1 MDATKA
7 SAAAVPSA
15 ALAGAV
21 DLLRELIRA
30 ACVNDGSDTSGQE
43 IRAVQVLQRF
53 LADVPAGSLPIEM
66 QVFEAMP
73 GRASLIARVRGT
85 DEAAPALGL
94 LGHLDVVPVDP
105 NGWTRDPHA
114 AELIDGVVWGR
125 GAVDMLY
132 LTAVFAC
139 VLREAAI
146 AGETPRGDLVL
157 LAVADEEAGGE
168 RGLKW
173 LLRHH
178 GDALRVTE
186 VLSESGG
193 MRMGSHVAIGV
204 GEKGS
209 AGRKLVVAGK
219 PGHASIPFGADN
231 ASLRLGQVL
240 SRLAEAAPA
249 VQLGPLWNAF
259 IDARVDDP
267 LLAERLRD
275 PVRLD
280 AALAELGGIAGYAHA
295 VSRVTI
301 SPTVVRAGSAHNVI
315 PGEGRVNLDIRTLPG
330 VDDAEVDELLRA
342 LLGPLAEQVRIK
354 HLLGWPASSSPTDT
368 ELFASVVR
376 AVTAV
381 SGAPVVPIIAAGG
394 SDLRHFRALGIPCY
408 GFGLLSAELS
418 YEEYRRRIHGND
430 ERIDV
435 ESIALSLEALREVVR
450 ERVGGA

>member
-1 MDATKA
+1 MEPEPILDGGTDM
-7 SAAAVPSA
+7 AVE
-15 ALAGAV
+15 
-21 DLLRELIRA
+21 LLRELIRA
-30 ACVNDGSDTSGQE
+30 ACVNDGSDPSGQE
-43 IRAVQVLQRF
+43 IRAVRVLRNF
-53 LADVPAGSLPIEM
+53 LADVPAGSRPIEM

-85 DEAAPALGL
+85 DEDAPALGL

-105 NGWTRDPHA
+105 HGWSRDPHA

-139 VLREAAI
+139 VLREVATAN
-146 AGETPRGDLVL
+146 ESPRGDLVL

-173 LLRHH
+173 LLKHH
-178 GDALRVTE
+178 ADAISVTE

-193 MRMGSHVAIGV
+193 MRMGNHVAIGV

-209 AGRKLVVAGK
+209 AGRKLIVSGQ
-219 PGHASIPFGADN
+219 PGHASIPYGADN
-231 ASLRLGQVL
+231 AALRLGEVL
-240 SRLAEAAPA
+240 AKLAGAAPA

-259 IDARVDDP
+259 VEARVPDP
-267 LLAERLRD
+267 ELAARLRD

-280 AALAELGGIAGYAHA
+280 TALAELGGIAGYAHA

-330 VDDAEVDELLRA
+330 TDDDAVDALLRELL
-342 LLGPLAEQVRIK
+342 GELAEHVHVK
-354 HLLGWPASSSPTDT
+354 HLLGWPASASPTDT
-368 ELFASVVR
+368 PLYEAVVR

-394 SDLRHFRALGIPCY
+394 SDARHFRALGVPSY
-408 GFGLLSAELS
+408 GFGLLSPGLT
-418 YEEYRRRIHGND
+418 YEEYRRRIHGHD
-430 ERIDV
+430 ERIDT
-435 ESIALSLEALREVVR
+435 ESVALSLAALREIVR
-450 ERVGGA
+450 DRVGG